1 MGTTMQHLMNTYGRQ
16 AIAFSRG
23 EGSWLWD
30 LEGRRYMDCLCSIA
44 VSGIGCGAIRG

>member
-1 MGTTMQHLMNTYGRQ
+1 MMQHLMNTYGRQ

-30 LEGRRYMDCLCSIA
+30 LQGKRYLDCLCSESRSA
-44 VSGIGCGAIRG
+44 ASDMRIRA